1 MPVRC
6 RFLPCN
12 YHPDHPLRGFLP
24 LRAEQRGVLAG
35 AARGPAHDRTVVSVG
50 DRLLSRIPAYRR
62 RRSACLSKR
71 TGEVLSRMVP
81 GNLHAGDQPLHVL
94 VGHQAGPDNLV
105 PVYSGIPDRVGWP
118 CLHADPDRRRTHDPV
133 RDRTLSYAKVFLG
146 AGSRDRQPTSER
158 IAIGRAMDIAILI
171 GSFTIVC
178 LLGMPVA
185 YALGL
190 AAILAALWV
199 GIPLEAVMLKVSG
212 GMSAFSLLAIP
223 FFILA
228 GAIMA
233 VGGMAERLVNLAKVF
248 VGFIRGGMALVNI
261 LASTMFGCI
270 SGSSVADTAA
280 VGSVM
285 IPQMIKNGY
294 PRLFAVNVTISGSLQ
309 PLLVPPSHN
318 MIIYSIA
325 AGGTISVAHLF
336 MGGIIPAFLL
346 GLSLIILVLIIAHR
360 NNFPKGEVVPLR
372 QALKIA
378 LDAVWGMITIAI
390 ILGGILSGIFTPT
403 ESAAVAVVYAFL
415 VTMFVYRDV
424 KWSQLPAL
432 IARVVRT
439 VGMVMIMIGFS
450 IAFGYMMAIMRIPAM
465 ATEFF
470 ISISSDK
477 YTFLLYINILLLLLG
492 TFMDLAPMLLICT
505 PIFLPVIK
513 TFGIDPVHFGIIMI
527 LNLGIGLLT
536 PPVGPTMVVG
546 CAIGKVS
553 MEAVS
558 RSILVFYIPMVIVL
572 FLVTYIP
579 ALSLWLPHIVLD

>member
-1 MPVRC
+1 M
-6 RFLPCN
+6 
-12 YHPDHPLRGFLP
+12 D
-24 LRAEQRGVLAG
+24 
-35 AARGPAHDRTVVSVG
+35 
-50 DRLLSRIPAYRR
+50 
-62 RRSACLSKR
+62 
-71 TGEVLSRMVP
+71 
-81 GNLHAGDQPLHVL
+81 
-94 VGHQAGPDNLV
+94 
-105 PVYSGIPDRVGWP
+105 
-118 CLHADPDRRRTHDPV
+118 
-133 RDRTLSYAKVFLG
+133 VF
-146 AGSRDRQPTSER
+146 
-158 IAIGRAMDIAILI
+158 ILI

-178 LLGMPVA
+178 LMGMPVA
-185 YALGL
+185 YALGI
-190 AAILAALWV
+190 ASILAALWV

-212 GMSAFSLLAIP
+212 GMSGFSLLAIP

-336 MGGIIPAFLL
+336 MAGIIPALLL
-346 GLSLIILVLIIAHR
+346 GLSLIILVLIIAYR
-360 NNFPKGEVVPLR
+360 NDYPKGEVVPIR

-378 LDAVWGMITIAI
+378 LDAVWGMVTIAI

-403 ESAAVAVVYAFL
+403 EAGAVAVVYAFF

-424 KWSQLPAL
+424 KWSELPKL

-450 IAFGYMMAIMRIPAM
+450 IAFGYMMAIMRVPAM
-465 ATEFF
+465 ATQFF
-470 ISISSDK
+470 VDISSDK
-477 YTFLLYINILLLLLG
+477 YMFLLWVNILLLALG

-546 CAIGKVS
+546 CAIGRVS

-558 RSILVFYIPMVIVL
+558 RSILIFYVPMVIVL
-572 FLVTYIP
+572 LLVTYIP
-579 ALSLWLPHIVLD
+579 ALTLWLPSVVLK

>member
-1 MPVRC
+1 M
-6 RFLPCN
+6 
-12 YHPDHPLRGFLP
+12 
-24 LRAEQRGVLAG
+24 EI
-35 AARGPAHDRTVVSVG
+35 VV
-50 DRLLSRIPAYRR
+50 
-62 RRSACLSKR
+62 
-71 TGEVLSRMVP
+71 
-81 GNLHAGDQPLHVL
+81 
-94 VGHQAGPDNLV
+94 
-105 PVYSGIPDRVGWP
+105 
-118 CLHADPDRRRTHDPV
+118 
-133 RDRTLSYAKVFLG
+133 
-146 AGSRDRQPTSER
+146 
-158 IAIGRAMDIAILI
+158 LI
-171 GSFTIVC
+171 GAFTIVC
-178 LLGMPVA
+178 LMGMPVA
-185 YALGL
+185 YALGI

-212 GMSAFSLLAIP
+212 GMSGFSLLAIP

-261 LASTMFGCI
+261 IASTMFGCI

-285 IPQMIKNGY
+285 IPEMIKNGY

-318 MIIYSIA
+318 MILYSIA

-336 MGGIIPAFLL
+336 MGGIIPALLL
-346 GLSLIILVLIIAHR
+346 GLSLIILVLIIAQR
-360 NNFPKGEVVPLR
+360 QSFPKGEIVPLR

-378 LDAVWGMITIAI
+378 LDAVWGLVTVAI
-390 ILGGILSGIFTPT
+390 IIGGILSGVFTPT
-403 ESAAVAVVYAFL
+403 EAGAVAVVYAFF
-415 VTMFVYRDV
+415 VTMFIYRDV
-424 KWSQLPAL
+424 KWSELPKL

-450 IAFGYMMAIMRIPAM
+450 IAFGYMMAILRIPAK

-470 ISISSDK
+470 IAISSDK
-477 YTFLLYINILLLLLG
+477 YAFLLWVNILLLVLG

-505 PIFLPVIK
+505 PIFLPVIRQ
-513 TFGIDPVHFGIIMI
+513 FGIDPVHFGIIMI

-558 RSILVFYIPMVIVL
+558 RSILIFYVPMLIVL
-572 FLVTYIP
+572 ALVTYLP
-579 ALSLWLPHIVLD
+579 ALTLWLPSVVLK

>member
-1 MPVRC
+1 M
-6 RFLPCN
+6 
-12 YHPDHPLRGFLP
+12 D
-24 LRAEQRGVLAG
+24 
-35 AARGPAHDRTVVSVG
+35 
-50 DRLLSRIPAYRR
+50 
-62 RRSACLSKR
+62 
-71 TGEVLSRMVP
+71 
-81 GNLHAGDQPLHVL
+81 
-94 VGHQAGPDNLV
+94 
-105 PVYSGIPDRVGWP
+105 
-118 CLHADPDRRRTHDPV
+118 
-133 RDRTLSYAKVFLG
+133 VF
-146 AGSRDRQPTSER
+146 
-158 IAIGRAMDIAILI
+158 ILI

-178 LLGMPVA
+178 LMGMPVA
-185 YALGL
+185 YALGI
-190 AAILAALWV
+190 AAILAALW
-199 GIPLEAVMLKVSG
+199 IDLPLEAVMLKVSG
-212 GMSAFSLLAIP
+212 GMSGFSLLAIP

-336 MGGIIPAFLL
+336 MGGIIPALLL
-346 GLSLIILVLIIAHR
+346 GLSLIILVLIIAYR
-360 NNFPKGEVVPLR
+360 DKFPKGDVIPLR

-378 LDAVWGMITIAI
+378 VDAIWGMVTIGI
-390 ILGGILSGIFTPT
+390 ILGGILSGVFTPT
-403 ESAAVAVVYAFL
+403 EAGAVACVYAFF

-424 KWSQLPAL
+424 KWSELPKL
-432 IARVVRT
+432 IGRVVRT
-439 VGMVMIMIGFS
+439 IGMVMIMIGFS
-450 IAFGYMMAIMRIPAM
+450 IAFGYMMAIMRVPAM
-465 ATEFF
+465 ATQFF
-470 ISISSDK
+470 VDISSDK
-477 YTFLLYINILLLLLG
+477 YMFLLWVNILLLLLG

-546 CAIGKVS
+546 CAIGRVS

-558 RSILVFYIPMVIVL
+558 RSILIFYVPMIIVL
-572 FLVTYIP
+572 LLVTYIP
-579 ALSLWLPHIVLD
+579 ALTLWLPSVVLGK

>member
-1 MPVRC
+1 
-6 RFLPCN
+6 
-12 YHPDHPLRGFLP
+12 
-24 LRAEQRGVLAG
+24 
-35 AARGPAHDRTVVSVG
+35 
-50 DRLLSRIPAYRR
+50 
-62 RRSACLSKR
+62 
-71 TGEVLSRMVP
+71 
-81 GNLHAGDQPLHVL
+81 
-94 VGHQAGPDNLV
+94 
-105 PVYSGIPDRVGWP
+105 
-118 CLHADPDRRRTHDPV
+118 
-133 RDRTLSYAKVFLG
+133 
-146 AGSRDRQPTSER
+146 
-158 IAIGRAMDIAILI
+158 MDIAILI

-336 MGGIIPAFLL
+336 MGGIIPALLL

-360 NNFPKGEVVPLR
+360 NNYPKGEVIPFR

-378 LDAVWGMITIAI
+378 LDAVWGMVTIAI

-415 VTMFVYRDV
+415 VTMFVYRDI

-558 RSILVFYIPMVIVL
+558 KSILVFYIPMVIVL

-579 ALSLWLPHIVLD
+579 ALSLWLPRLVLD

>member
-1 MPVRC
+1 M
-6 RFLPCN
+6 
-12 YHPDHPLRGFLP
+12 
-24 LRAEQRGVLAG
+24 
-35 AARGPAHDRTVVSVG
+35 
-50 DRLLSRIPAYRR
+50 
-62 RRSACLSKR
+62 
-71 TGEVLSRMVP
+71 EV
-81 GNLHAGDQPLHVL
+81 
-94 VGHQAGPDNLV
+94 
-105 PVYSGIPDRVGWP
+105 
-118 CLHADPDRRRTHDPV
+118 
-133 RDRTLSYAKVFLG
+133 F
-146 AGSRDRQPTSER
+146 
-158 IAIGRAMDIAILI
+158 ILI

-190 AAILAALWV
+190 ASILAALYV
-199 GIPLEAVMLKVSG
+199 GIPLEAVMLKVAG
-212 GMSAFSLLAIP
+212 GMSGFSLLAIP

-336 MGGIIPAFLL
+336 MGGIIPALLL

-360 NNFPKGEVVPLR
+360 DNFPKGEVVPLR

-378 LDAVWGMITIAI
+378 LDAVWGMITVGI

-403 ESAAVAVVYAFL
+403 EAGAVAVVYAFF
-415 VTMFVYRDV
+415 VTMFIYRDV
-424 KWSQLPAL
+424 KWSELPKL
-432 IARVVRT
+432 VARVVRT

-450 IAFGYMMAIMRIPAM
+450 ISFGYMMAIMRVPAI
-465 ATEFF
+465 ATQFF
-470 ISISSDK
+470 IDISSDK
-477 YTFLLYINILLLLLG
+477 YMFLLWINILLLLLG

-513 TFGIDPVHFGIIMI
+513 AFGIDPVHFGIIMI

-558 RSILVFYIPMVIVL
+558 RSILIFYVPMVIVL
-572 FLVTYIP
+572 LLVTYIP
-579 ALSLWLPHIVLD
+579 ALTLWLPSVVLGK